1 MASNYPLDVDTGLSR
16 TDTRY
21 LSPAIQLTNLAE
33 NVLAVGEIS
42 LLAGA
47 HAIISWAA
55 KSNGWIFFFLVAKPL
70 FDLTWRWRFFRLS
83 EQGVNIQTFVGLA
96 ALGLNW
102 AVLWRR
108 RAWRTFPSRVLIFLG
123 FAVLSVA
130 LSPSTW
136 GFNELL
142 RLLSGTAFFYTVGP
156 LLADY
161 KQFDRFAKAML
172 VVCAVPVGLS
182 FLQIA
187 GILPY
192 NYWDWIDDGPVGR
205 ATGTYDMPLSLIY
218 LFVYTIPLALY
229 IATNRRQTRRTRQL
243 AWVSV
248 LGSAISLAFTYHR
261 MGYAAIALGV
271 AAWLYLNKG
280 GKAVLVLAVILL
292 VAALTSLQFLQ
303 QLYEP
308 VATSL
313 AGGTDI
319 SSGQF
324 LRGRGVQWFLY
335 MDSYIS
341 ARPIQWMFGLGGSVI
356 KGLED
361 EDDPS
366 DLSPDEPPGVLSP
379 NEPHNDFIRIL
390 HAYGAVGLILY
401 LSILALFF
409 RRALQLRDSE
419 QEIERALAGVV
430 LASLLAIVLLSITAE
445 PMRYPTA
452 IWYLFA
458 LGSAMFCVR
467 TSKHLPFQQ
476 GGVHELCAAQKR

>member
-1 MASNYPLDVDTGLSR
+1 MPTNYPFDADTGLSPTAR
-16 TDTRY
+16 GS
-21 LSPAIQLTNLAE
+21 LSPAIRLTSLAE
-33 NVLAVGEIS
+33 NVLAVAEIS

-47 HAIISWAA
+47 HAIISLAA

-108 RAWRTFPSRVLIFLG
+108 RAWRNFPSRVLVFLG

-130 LSPSTW
+130 LSPSAW
-136 GFNELL
+136 GFNEVL
-142 RLLSGTAFFYTVGP
+142 RLLSGTAFFYTAGP

-161 KQFDRFAKAML
+161 KQFERFAKALL
-172 VVCAVPVGLS
+172 VVCAIPLGLS

-192 NYWDWIDDGPVGR
+192 DYWDWIDGVQVGR
-205 ATGTYDMPLSLIY
+205 ATGTYNMPLSMIY
-218 LFVYTIPLALY
+218 LFMYTIPLALY
-229 IATNRRQTRRTRQL
+229 MAANQRQTRRTRQL
-243 AWVSV
+243 AWVFV

-261 MGYAAIALGV
+261 MGYAAIAVGV

-280 GKAVLVLAVILL
+280 RKAVLALAVILL
-292 VAALTSLQFLQ
+292 IAGLTSLGFLY

-313 AGGTDI
+313 AGGTDM
-319 SSGQF
+319 SSDQF
-324 LRGRGVQWFLY
+324 LRGRGLQWSLY

-341 ARPIQWMFGLGGSVI
+341 ARPIQWMLGLGGSVI
-356 KGLED
+356 DGLED
-361 EDDPS
+361 EDDL
-366 DLSPDEPPGVLSP
+366 DVLSP
-379 NEPHNDFIRIL
+379 NEALEAPDFLSPHEPHNDFIRIL

-409 RRALQLRDSE
+409 RRALQLLDSE
-419 QEIERALAGVV
+419 QETERALATVV
-430 LASLLAIVLLSITAE
+430 VASLLAIVLLSITTE

-458 LGSAMFCVR
+458 LGSAMFCAR
-467 TSKHLPFQQ
+467 TSKHLA
-476 GGVHELCAAQKR
+476 LAQAGA